1 MFEEKSVVSKG
12 ACGKICYQH
21 DVRNVLQATIE
32 SQRVIRLAAR
42 PCLEQNCTSGNRL
55 KLVVPRNTRVDGRK
69 HTFYRWCRGEC
80 EFERKHKVC
89 DWTTVNVEAT
99 EIREADGLNCFRLLK
114 KLPLDSLLVEGTRE
128 KVDAR
133 SEVFFEKVV
142 AIGGLEAGVG
152 QYVC

>member
-1 MFEEKSVVSKG
+1 MFEEKSLVSKG
-12 ACGKICYQH
+12 ACGKLCDQH
-21 DVRNVLQATIE
+21 DVRNVLQATLE
-32 SQRVIRLAAR
+32 FQRVIRLVAR
-42 PCLEQNCTSGNRL
+42 LCLEQNCTFGNRL
-55 KLVVPRNTRVDGRK
+55 KLVVPRNTRVDGRE
-69 HTFYRWCRGEC
+69 HTAYRWCRGEC

-128 KVDAR
+128 KVDTR
-133 SEVFFEKVV
+133 PEVFFEEVV
-142 AIGGLEAGVG
+142 ATGGLEAGVG